1 MGNEVQLF
9 QDGEGLAVVGD
20 ETAVGQF
27 LAALEQPGREV
38 TAKRLAPIIRTVGN
52 AGEAAGPA
60 LQTLVDAQT
69 TVGQWVKL
77 TPESAAKL
85 SGAGLMKGS
94 TLSSNR
100 AVVVGAKGQTEHILE
115 IVKGSGNLGPAAL
128 LASPAALPVVA
139 GLMAQ
144 LAMEQALDEITD
156 YLAAINE
163 KVDDIIRAQKD
174 AVLARVIGV
183 GQVLDEAMLI
193 RQSVGRVSEITWSK
207 VQTSSQII
215 AETQSY
221 ALRQLDAIADK
232 LESKTSIPDL
242 AKAAKQ
248 SETQVQEW
256 LAVLARCF
264 QLNEAMAVLELDRV
278 LDAAPDELEQHRQGL
293 LEARRQR
300 RARIVKST
308 EHLITRMDDA
318 AARANKKVLLNPVA
332 SPQVVKSDQKVVGT
346 VSQFHN
352 LLGITPNYQATSAK
366 RWAEAVAE
374 VKDGAIKT
382 GAQGIKKAQKLGTDS
397 IEQAKKATDAVASEI
412 TSAHYSALDATGQL
426 LIGLGEKARKKRSS
440 EPNPRPQAGEL
451 PIAGVSE
458 SVLLGQSV
466 DDDGERDDGEPE

>member
-1 MGNEVQLF
+1 VSNEVQLF

-20 ETAVGQF
+20 ESAVGKF
-27 LAALEQPGREV
+27 LAALEQPSREV
-38 TAKRLAPIIRTVGN
+38 SAKRLASVIRVAGN
-52 AGEAAGPA
+52 AAEAANPA
-60 LQTLVDAQT
+60 LQTIMESPAPVF
-69 TVGQWVKL
+69 GRYVKL
-77 TPESAAKL
+77 TAESAQKYAEGLKTG
-85 SGAGLMKGS
+85 SMMAGPTGDS
-94 TLSSNR
+94 VR
-100 AVVVGAKGQTEHILE
+100 AVVMGPKGTDHLLQIAGDPSKLGA
-115 IVKGSGNLGPAAL
+115 AAM
-128 LASPAALPVVA
+128 LATPAALPIVA
-139 GLMAQ
+139 GLLSQ
-144 LAMEQALDEITD
+144 LAMEQALDEITE
-156 YLAAINE
+156 YLATINE

-232 LESKTSIPDL
+232 LESKTNIPDL

-278 LDAAPDELEQHRQGL
+278 LDAAPEELEQHREGL

-308 EHLITRMDDA
+308 EQLIARMDDA

-382 GAQGIKKAQKLGTDS
+382 AQKLGNDS
-397 IEQAKKATDAVASEI
+397 IGQARKATDAVASEI
-412 TSAHYSALDATGQL
+412 AGAHYSALDATGQL
-426 LIGLGEKARKKRSS
+426 LIGLGEKARKKRSTS
-440 EPNPRPQAGEL
+440 PISSPQIGEL
-451 PIAGVSE
+451 PTGEVSE
-458 SVLLGQSV
+458 SRLPGEDTI
-466 DDDGERDDGEPE
+466 DDAESDRHLTVV